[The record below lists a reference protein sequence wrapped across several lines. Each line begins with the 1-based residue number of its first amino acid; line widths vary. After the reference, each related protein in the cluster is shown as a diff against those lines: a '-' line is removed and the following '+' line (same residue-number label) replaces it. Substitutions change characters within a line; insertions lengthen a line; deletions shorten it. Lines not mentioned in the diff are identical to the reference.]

1 MLLLFLLTSRR
12 TLLLLLLLFTNVLVQ
27 VAGASAYYYASA
39 ISALEDRRRES
50 DKAEMSLQLK
60 TLSTPS
66 SSQQQQQ
73 TTPLSSEP
81 STPTQNK
88 HHHHGSS
95 SARKRKP
102 FSRLGSG
109 GGSGSK
115 TGGYNDSSS
124 SSSSDE
130 EDSKKHA
137 DESNRKEAK
146 SRAPPP
152 SPQQF
157 NSRLASR
164 LAKNESDLRI
174 LRSNSALEH
183 KVVFNDVTDTETE
196 DQSFK
201 DNDDSM
207 LQDDMLLSEQ
217 ERRKD
222 LEENQLAINSDSSSS
237 SSSRGRGGGEEDE
250 REDNVKKDNAGNVLQ
265 KKNKKDALGRDSYA
279 ESSDGNSDAHSTR
292 VTIRTA
298 KVGTPNV
305 PIMIKDSKKDGSVHG
320 GKIKVGELAKL
331 RDITGSYTKVLSPRR
346 ASMSDT
352 RNYFGSSDNVASEA
366 SSPTTAGSA
375 EKSDALDAVGQQQQQ
390 NAGTPPSQRIEIFAQ
405 SKSPL
410 SVDMKPQSSAT
421 SSILNID
428 DASAGPSTTPSYKN
442 MRMRTQ
448 QLREG
453 TAPPSPFGYDTVT
466 LRESSE
472 GQTITD
478 ECEETCLMIE
488 YCIGL
493 REKYL
498 FEPTLSKVGS
508 PVMGSVEI
516 ESKEAL
522 AALKT
527 DQKFKMVDGVV
538 RVFSKDD
545 ELLHEP
551 PASATAFFHDLHALM
566 IIQSAGPAK
575 SFCHKRLMLTEQKFS
590 LHVMLNSDAEFLA
603 QKRAPHRDFYNVRK
617 VDTHVH
623 HSACM
628 NQKHLLR
635 FIKSKLKK
643 EPNELVIY
651 RDGKYLNLKEVF
663 ESIGMTSH
671 ELNIDTLDMR
681 ADKNTFHRFDRFNL
695 KYNPCG
701 QSRLREI
708 FIKSDNLIRGR
719 FLAELTKEVLTDLEA
734 NKYTMAEYRLSI
746 YGRRKAEWDSL
757 AAWVLN
763 HGLFSKNIVWMIQL
777 PRLFNIYKAQGTM
790 KNFQQMLDNIFIP
803 LFEVTIDPSSHPE
816 LHHFL
821 KTVVGF
827 DMVDDE
833 SKPER
838 RPNKH
843 MRVPEDWNVN
853 HNPAYSYYAYYVY
866 ANLYTLNKLRESKG
880 MNIITFRP
888 HAGEAGDID
897 HLATTFMLAENIAHG
912 INLRKSPVLQYLYYL
927 TQIGLNMSPLSNN
940 SLFVDYHRNPFPL
953 FFARGLAV
961 TLSTDDPLQIHMTKE
976 PLVEEYSVAAQ
987 VWKLSAAD
995 LCEIARN
1002 SVLNSGFPREAK
1014 KHWISDNI
1022 FKSSSSNGLA
1032 SSNEGGGGGG
1042 GEDEELVLH
1051 ALEANDIEKTNVPDL
1066 RVQFRYD
1073 VLEAEKGL
1081 VRRACAQAREKGRVV
1096 KVR

>member
-1 MLLLFLLTSRR
+1 MRSSDGSNNASFFFAAGSCVGML
-12 TLLLLLLLFTNVLVQ
+12 
-27 VAGASAYYYASA
+27 VAGVSAYYYASA
-39 ISALEDRRRES
+39 ISALENRRREI
-50 DKAEMSLQLK
+50 DRAEMSLHL
-60 TLSTPS
+60 
-66 SSQQQQQ
+66 QQQKRTTSEP
-73 TTPLSSEP
+73 TTPR
-81 STPTQNK
+81 ST
-88 HHHHGSS
+88 
-95 SARKRKP
+95 ARKRKP

-109 GGSGSK
+109 GGPGNNSGR
-115 TGGYNDSSS
+115 YHESSS
-124 SSSSDE
+124 SSSLDE
-130 EDSKKHA
+130 EDSKRNTKQ
-137 DESNRKEAK
+137 ESG

-157 NSRLASR
+157 NSRLV
-164 LAKNESDLRI
+164 

-183 KVVFNDVTDTETE
+183 KVVLNDVTDTETE

-201 DNDDSM
+201 DNDDNM
-207 LQDDMLLSEQ
+207 LRDDMLLSEH
-217 ERRKD
+217 EE
-222 LEENQLAINSDSSSS
+222 LEKEIAMNHDSCSRSSRSSSE
-237 SSSRGRGGGEEDE
+237 EEDTP
-250 REDNVKKDNAGNVLQ
+250 KKDNAGPISQKMVKDGVL
-265 KKNKKDALGRDSYA
+265 DSSFALGRDSYA

-292 VTIRTA
+292 VTIKTA
-298 KVGTPNV
+298 KMGKPNV
-305 PIMIKDSKKDGSVHG
+305 PIMIKDSKDGSVHG
-320 GKIKVGELAKL
+320 GAKIKVGELPKL
-331 RDITGSYTKVLSPRR
+331 LDRTGSYTKVLSPRR
-346 ASMSDT
+346 AFMSDM
-352 RNYFGSSDNVASEA
+352 RNGFSSLEKMSSGA
-366 SSPTTAGSA
+366 SSPTTADT
-375 EKSDALDAVGQQQQQ
+375 EKNDSLDAVGD
-390 NAGTPPSQRIEIFAQ
+390 PKFVLESQMMRAH

-410 SVDMKPQSSAT
+410 SINMTPPQSSET
-421 SSILNID
+421 SSRTID
-428 DASAGPSTTPSYKN
+428 ESGGPLTTPSYKN
-442 MRMRTQ
+442 AQMRSQ
-448 QLREG
+448 QLRDG
-453 TAPPSPFGYDTVT
+453 KAPSSPFGYDTVT

-508 PVMGSVEI
+508 PILGPVEI

-522 AALKT
+522 TALKT
-527 DQKFKMVDGVV
+527 DQRFKMVDGVV
-538 RVFSKDD
+538 RVFSKEN

-719 FLAELTKEVLTDLEA
+719 FLAELTKEVLSDLEA

-777 PRLFNIYKAQGTM
+777 PRLFNVYKAQGTM

-821 KTVVGF
+821 RTVVGF

-843 MRVPEDWNVN
+843 MRVPEEWNVK

-1014 KHWISDNI
+1014 KHWISEKI
-1022 FKSSSSNGLA
+1022 FKSSSSSNRLA
-1032 SSNEGGGGGG
+1032 TSTAAPKS
-1042 GEDEELVLH
+1042 GEDEEEEEEELLH

-1073 VLEAEKGL
+1073 VLEAEKSL
-1081 VRRACAQAREKGRVV
+1081 VRCACAQAREKGRVV

>member
-1 MLLLFLLTSRR
+1 MRSSDGSNNASFFFAAGSCVGML
-12 TLLLLLLLFTNVLVQ
+12 
-27 VAGASAYYYASA
+27 VAGVSAYYYASA
-39 ISALEDRRRES
+39 ISALENRRREI
-50 DKAEMSLQLK
+50 DRAEMSLQLH
-60 TLSTPS
+60 
-66 SSQQQQQ
+66 QQKRTTSEP
-73 TTPLSSEP
+73 TTPR
-81 STPTQNK
+81 ST
-88 HHHHGSS
+88 
-95 SARKRKP
+95 ARKRKP

-109 GGSGSK
+109 GGPGNNSGR
-115 TGGYNDSSS
+115 YHESSS
-124 SSSSDE
+124 SSSSSLDE
-130 EDSKKHA
+130 EDSKRNTKQ
-137 DESNRKEAK
+137 ESG

-157 NSRLASR
+157 NSRLV
-164 LAKNESDLRI
+164 

-183 KVVFNDVTDTETE
+183 KVVLNDVTDTETE

-201 DNDDSM
+201 DNDDNM
-207 LQDDMLLSEQ
+207 LRDDMLLSEH
-217 ERRKD
+217 EE
-222 LEENQLAINSDSSSS
+222 LEKEIAMNHDSCSRSSRSSSE
-237 SSSRGRGGGEEDE
+237 EEDTP
-250 REDNVKKDNAGNVLQ
+250 KKDNAGPISQKMVKDGVL
-265 KKNKKDALGRDSYA
+265 DSSFALGRDSYA

-292 VTIRTA
+292 VTIKTA
-298 KVGTPNV
+298 KMGKPNV
-305 PIMIKDSKKDGSVHG
+305 PIMIKDSKDGSVHG
-320 GKIKVGELAKL
+320 GAKIKVGELPKL
-331 RDITGSYTKVLSPRR
+331 LDRTGSYTKVLSPRR
-346 ASMSDT
+346 ASMSDM
-352 RNYFGSSDNVASEA
+352 RNGFSSLEKMSSGA
-366 SSPTTAGSA
+366 SSPTTADT
-375 EKSDALDAVGQQQQQ
+375 EKNDSLDAVGD
-390 NAGTPPSQRIEIFAQ
+390 PKFILESQMMRAH

-410 SVDMKPQSSAT
+410 SINMIPPQSSET
-421 SSILNID
+421 SSRTID
-428 DASAGPSTTPSYKN
+428 ESGGPLTTPSYKN
-442 MRMRTQ
+442 AQMRSQ
-448 QLREG
+448 QLRDG
-453 TAPPSPFGYDTVT
+453 KAPSSPFGYDTVT

-508 PVMGSVEI
+508 PILGPVEI

-522 AALKT
+522 TALKT
-527 DQKFKMVDGVV
+527 DQRFKMVDGVV
-538 RVFSKDD
+538 RVFSKEN

-719 FLAELTKEVLTDLEA
+719 FLAELTKEVLSDLEA

-777 PRLFNIYKAQGTM
+777 PRLFNVYKAQGTM

-821 KTVVGF
+821 RTVVGF

-843 MRVPEDWNVN
+843 MRVPEEWNVK

-880 MNIITFRP
+880 MNIIAFRP

-927 TQIGLNMSPLSNN
+927 TQIGLNMTPLSNN

-1014 KHWISDNI
+1014 KHWISEKI
-1022 FKSSSSNGLA
+1022 FKSSSSSNRLA
-1032 SSNEGGGGGG
+1032 TSTAAPKS
-1042 GEDEELVLH
+1042 GEDEEEEEEELLH

-1073 VLEAEKGL
+1073 VLEAEKSL
-1081 VRRACAQAREKGRVV
+1081 VRCACAQAREKGRVV

>member
-1 MLLLFLLTSRR
+1 MRSSDGSNNASFFFAAGSCVGML
-12 TLLLLLLLFTNVLVQ
+12 
-27 VAGASAYYYASA
+27 VAGVSAYYYASA
-39 ISALEDRRRES
+39 ISALENRRREI
-50 DKAEMSLQLK
+50 DRAEMSLLQL
-60 TLSTPS
+60 
-66 SSQQQQQ
+66 QQQKRTTSEP
-73 TTPLSSEP
+73 TTPR
-81 STPTQNK
+81 ST
-88 HHHHGSS
+88 
-95 SARKRKP
+95 ARKRKP

-109 GGSGSK
+109 GGPGNNSGR
-115 TGGYNDSSS
+115 YHESSS
-124 SSSSDE
+124 SSSSSLDE
-130 EDSKKHA
+130 EDSKRNTKQ
-137 DESNRKEAK
+137 ESG

-157 NSRLASR
+157 NSRLV
-164 LAKNESDLRI
+164 

-183 KVVFNDVTDTETE
+183 KVVLNDVTDTETE

-201 DNDDSM
+201 DNDDNM
-207 LQDDMLLSEQ
+207 LRDDMLLSEH
-217 ERRKD
+217 EE
-222 LEENQLAINSDSSSS
+222 LEKEIARSSRSSSE
-237 SSSRGRGGGEEDE
+237 EEDTP
-250 REDNVKKDNAGNVLQ
+250 KKDNAGPISQKMVKDGVL
-265 KKNKKDALGRDSYA
+265 DSSFALGRDSYA

-292 VTIRTA
+292 VTIKTA
-298 KVGTPNV
+298 KMGKPNV
-305 PIMIKDSKKDGSVHG
+305 PIMIKDSKDGSVHG
-320 GKIKVGELAKL
+320 GAKIKVGELPKL
-331 RDITGSYTKVLSPRR
+331 LDRTGSYTKVLSPRR
-346 ASMSDT
+346 ASMSDM
-352 RNYFGSSDNVASEA
+352 RNGFSSLEKMSSGA
-366 SSPTTAGSA
+366 SSPTTADT
-375 EKSDALDAVGQQQQQ
+375 EKNDSLDAVGD
-390 NAGTPPSQRIEIFAQ
+390 PKFILESQMMGAN

-410 SVDMKPQSSAT
+410 SINMTPPQSSET
-421 SSILNID
+421 SSRTID
-428 DASAGPSTTPSYKN
+428 ESGGPLTTPSYKN
-442 MRMRTQ
+442 AQMRSQ
-448 QLREG
+448 QLRDG
-453 TAPPSPFGYDTVT
+453 KAPSSPFGYDTVT

-508 PVMGSVEI
+508 PILGPVEI

-522 AALKT
+522 TALKT
-527 DQKFKMVDGVV
+527 DQRFKMVDGVV
-538 RVFSKDD
+538 RVFSKEN

-719 FLAELTKEVLTDLEA
+719 FLAELTKEVLSDLEA

-777 PRLFNIYKAQGTM
+777 PRLFNVYKAQGTM

-821 KTVVGF
+821 RTVVGF

-843 MRVPEDWNVN
+843 MRVPEEWNVK

-880 MNIITFRP
+880 MNTIAFRP

-1014 KHWISDNI
+1014 KHWISEKI
-1022 FKSSSSNGLA
+1022 FKSSSSSNRLA
-1032 SSNEGGGGGG
+1032 TSTAAPKS
-1042 GEDEELVLH
+1042 GEDEEEEEEELLH

-1073 VLEAEKGL
+1073 VLEAEKSL
-1081 VRRACAQAREKGRVV
+1081 VRCACAQAREKGRVV

>member
-1 MLLLFLLTSRR
+1 
-12 TLLLLLLLFTNVLVQ
+12 
-27 VAGASAYYYASA
+27 
-39 ISALEDRRRES
+39 LEQQRREL
-50 DKAEMSLQLK
+50 DKQEYERKMVTLTMNSSPMNNKSTNEKKTTTTATTTTNTTSSNSRNKRAAMMSNARIAFK
-60 TLSTPS
+60 NNGYESSTDDDDYNENNNTNENVGDVKVVVGKNRS
-66 SSQQQQQ
+66 N
-73 TTPLSSEP
+73 TT
-81 STPTQNK
+81 TTN
-88 HHHHGSS
+88 
-95 SARKRKP
+95 
-102 FSRLGSG
+102 
-109 GGSGSK
+109 
-115 TGGYNDSSS
+115 NN
-124 SSSSDE
+124 
-130 EDSKKHA
+130 A
-137 DESNRKEAK
+137 DMFVA
-146 SRAPPP
+146 RAPPP
-152 SPQQF
+152 SPASNQEIV
-157 NSRLASR
+157 SRLTSR
-164 LAKNESDLRI
+164 KNVKSMNMM
-174 LRSNSALEH
+174 RSNSALEH
-183 KVVFNDVTDTETE
+183 KIVLHDETETE
-196 DQSFK
+196 TEADQQSYK
-201 DNDDSM
+201 DTDESM
-207 LQDDMLLSEQ
+207 LREDKQDEKEQ
-217 ERRKD
+217 HYSRRR
-222 LEENQLAINSDSSSS
+222 ISSSGSSSSSS
-237 SSSRGRGGGEEDE
+237 SSSRGEEDAINIVNE
-250 REDNVKKDNAGNVLQ
+250 RGNKTSATKEKK
-265 KKNKKDALGRDSYA
+265 KKKKKTLFNS
-279 ESSDGNSDAHSTR
+279 SSDGNSDVQSTK
-292 VTIRTA
+292 VTIKTV
-298 KVGTPNV
+298 KIGTPNV
-305 PIMIKDSKKDGSVHG
+305 PIMIKDSIKDESVHG
-320 GKIKVGELAKL
+320 GEITVGVLPKMLDRA
-331 RDITGSYTKVLSPRR
+331 GSYTKVLSPRR
-346 ASMSDT
+346 TSMNDA
-352 RNYFGSSDNVASEA
+352 RDYFGINNNNSEKNTSAEPSTPTSITTTFTTDNVVQMNGTDDFSKEQGKA
-366 SSPTTAGSA
+366 TTP
-375 EKSDALDAVGQQQQQ
+375 KKID
-390 NAGTPPSQRIEIFAQ
+390 NN
-405 SKSPL
+405 SK
-410 SVDMKPQSSAT
+410 K
-421 SSILNID
+421 NNNNND
-428 DASAGPSTTPSYKN
+428 DDDDDNSNSKGPSTTPSYKN
-442 MRMRTQ
+442 SRRLMQ
-448 QLREG
+448 QTPNG
-453 TAPPSPFGYDTVT
+453 GGGGIPSPFDYDKVS
-466 LRESSE
+466 LRESNSVLA
-472 GQTITD
+472 ITD

-498 FEPTLSKVGS
+498 FEPTLAKAGS
-508 PVMGSVEI
+508 PITGKVEI
-516 ESKEAL
+516 QTKEAL
-522 AALKT
+522 VAMKT
-527 DQKFKMVDGVV
+527 DHLFKMVDGVV
-538 RVFSKDD
+538 HVYSKDGY
-545 ELLHEP
+545 LMCEP

-575 SFCHKRLMLTEQKFS
+575 SFCHKRLMLTEQKFN
-590 LHVMLNSDAEFLA
+590 LHLMLNSDAEFLA

-663 ESIGMTSH
+663 ESIGMTAH

-719 FLAELTKEVLTDLEA
+719 FLAELTKEVLSDLEA

-777 PRLFNIYKAQGTM
+777 PRLYNIYKAQGTM
-790 KNFQQMLDNIFIP
+790 KNFQQMLDNIFMP

-843 MRVPEDWNVN
+843 MRVPEHWDMN

-866 ANLYTLNKLRESKG
+866 ANLYTLNKLRESRG
-880 MNIITFRP
+880 MNVISFRP

-1014 KHWISDNI
+1014 KHWISEKL
-1022 FKSSSSNGLA
+1022 FHKSDSSLSLLGVVDGDDDDA
-1032 SSNEGGGGGG
+1032 SSTQSLI
-1042 GEDEELVLH
+1042 DLLEE
-1051 ALEANDIEKTNVPDL
+1051 NDIEKTNVPDL
-1066 RVQFRYD
+1066 RIQFRCD

-1081 VRRACAQAREKGRVV
+1081 IRSACSQARKKGRVV

>member
-1 MLLLFLLTSRR
+1 
-12 TLLLLLLLFTNVLVQ
+12 
-27 VAGASAYYYASA
+27 
-39 ISALEDRRRES
+39 
-50 DKAEMSLQLK
+50 
-60 TLSTPS
+60 
-66 SSQQQQQ
+66 
-73 TTPLSSEP
+73 
-81 STPTQNK
+81 
-88 HHHHGSS
+88 
-95 SARKRKP
+95 
-102 FSRLGSG
+102 
-109 GGSGSK
+109 
-115 TGGYNDSSS
+115 
-124 SSSSDE
+124 
-130 EDSKKHA
+130 
-137 DESNRKEAK
+137 
-146 SRAPPP
+146 
-152 SPQQF
+152 
-157 NSRLASR
+157 
-164 LAKNESDLRI
+164 
-174 LRSNSALEH
+174 
-183 KVVFNDVTDTETE
+183 
-196 DQSFK
+196 
-201 DNDDSM
+201 
-207 LQDDMLLSEQ
+207 MLLSEH
-217 ERRKD
+217 EE
-222 LEENQLAINSDSSSS
+222 LEKEIAMNDDSSSRS
-237 SSSRGRGGGEEDE
+237 SSEEDTP
-250 REDNVKKDNAGNVLQ
+250 KKDNAGPISQKMVKDGVL
-265 KKNKKDALGRDSYA
+265 DSSFALGRDSYA

-292 VTIRTA
+292 VMIKTA

-305 PIMIKDSKKDGSVHG
+305 PIMIKDSKDGSVHG
-320 GKIKVGELAKL
+320 AKIKVGELPKL
-331 RDITGSYTKVLSPRR
+331 LDRTGSYTKVLSPRR
-346 ASMSDT
+346 ASMSDM
-352 RNYFGSSDNVASEA
+352 RNGFSSLEKMSSGA
-366 SSPTTAGSA
+366 SSPTAADT
-375 EKSDALDAVGQQQQQ
+375 EKNDSLDAVGDPKFILESQMMRALQQQK
-390 NAGTPPSQRIEIFAQ
+390 NAAMSMPAQRNEILAH

-410 SVDMKPQSSAT
+410 SINMTPQSSET
-421 SSILNID
+421 SSRTID
-428 DASAGPSTTPSYKN
+428 ESGGPLTTPSYKN
-442 MRMRTQ
+442 AQMRSQ
-448 QLREG
+448 QLRDG
-453 TAPPSPFGYDTVT
+453 KAPSSPFGYDTVT

-508 PVMGSVEI
+508 PILGPIEI

-522 AALKT
+522 TALKT
-527 DQKFKMVDGVV
+527 DQRFKMVDGVV
-538 RVFSKDD
+538 RVFSKEN

-719 FLAELTKEVLTDLEA
+719 FLAELTKEVLSDLEA

-777 PRLFNIYKAQGTM
+777 PRLFNVYRAQGTM

-821 KTVVGF
+821 RTVVGF

-843 MRVPEDWNVN
+843 MRVPEEWNVN

-880 MNIITFRP
+880 MNIIAFRP

-1014 KHWISDNI
+1014 KHWISEKI
-1022 FKSSSSNGLA
+1022 FKSSSSSNRLA
-1032 SSNEGGGGGG
+1032 TSTAAPKS
-1042 GEDEELVLH
+1042 GEDEEEEEEELLH

-1073 VLEAEKGL
+1073 VLEAEKSL
-1081 VRRACAQAREKGRVV
+1081 VRCACAQAREKGRVV

>member
-1 MLLLFLLTSRR
+1 MRSSDGSNNASFFFAAGSCVGML
-12 TLLLLLLLFTNVLVQ
+12 
-27 VAGASAYYYASA
+27 VAGVSAYYYASA
-39 ISALEDRRRES
+39 ISALENRRREI
-50 DKAEMSLQLK
+50 DRAEMSLLQL
-60 TLSTPS
+60 
-66 SSQQQQQ
+66 QQQKRTTSEP
-73 TTPLSSEP
+73 TTPR
-81 STPTQNK
+81 ST
-88 HHHHGSS
+88 
-95 SARKRKP
+95 ARKRKP

-109 GGSGSK
+109 GGPGNNSGR
-115 TGGYNDSSS
+115 YHESSS
-124 SSSSDE
+124 SSSSSLDE
-130 EDSKKHA
+130 EDSKRNTKQ
-137 DESNRKEAK
+137 ESG

-157 NSRLASR
+157 NSRLV
-164 LAKNESDLRI
+164 

-183 KVVFNDVTDTETE
+183 KVVLNDVTDTETE

-201 DNDDSM
+201 DNDDNM
-207 LQDDMLLSEQ
+207 LRDDMLLSEH
-217 ERRKD
+217 EE
-222 LEENQLAINSDSSSS
+222 LEKEIAMNHDSCSRSSRSSSE
-237 SSSRGRGGGEEDE
+237 EEDTP
-250 REDNVKKDNAGNVLQ
+250 KKDNAGPISQKMVKDGVL
-265 KKNKKDALGRDSYA
+265 DSSFALGRDSYA

-292 VTIRTA
+292 VTIKTA
-298 KVGTPNV
+298 KVGKPNV
-305 PIMIKDSKKDGSVHG
+305 PIMIKDSKDGSVHG
-320 GKIKVGELAKL
+320 GAKIKVGELPKL
-331 RDITGSYTKVLSPRR
+331 LDRTGSYTKVLSPRR
-346 ASMSDT
+346 ASMSDM
-352 RNYFGSSDNVASEA
+352 RNGFSSLEKMSSGA
-366 SSPTTAGSA
+366 SSPTTADT
-375 EKSDALDAVGQQQQQ
+375 EKNDSLDAVGD
-390 NAGTPPSQRIEIFAQ
+390 PKFILESQMMGAN

-410 SVDMKPQSSAT
+410 SINMTPPQSSET
-421 SSILNID
+421 SSRTID
-428 DASAGPSTTPSYKN
+428 ESGGPLTTPSYKN
-442 MRMRTQ
+442 AQMRSQ
-448 QLREG
+448 QLRDG
-453 TAPPSPFGYDTVT
+453 KAPSSPFGYDTVT

-508 PVMGSVEI
+508 PILGPVEI

-522 AALKT
+522 TALKT
-527 DQKFKMVDGVV
+527 DQRFKMVDGVV
-538 RVFSKDD
+538 RVFSKEN

-719 FLAELTKEVLTDLEA
+719 FLAELTKEVLSDLEA

-777 PRLFNIYKAQGTM
+777 PRLFNVYKAQGTM

-821 KTVVGF
+821 RTVVGF

-843 MRVPEDWNVN
+843 MRVPEEWNVK

-880 MNIITFRP
+880 MNIIAFRP

-1014 KHWISDNI
+1014 KHWISEKI
-1022 FKSSSSNGLA
+1022 FKSSSSSNRLA
-1032 SSNEGGGGGG
+1032 TSTAAPKS
-1042 GEDEELVLH
+1042 GEDEEEEEEELLH

-1073 VLEAEKGL
+1073 VLEAEKSL
-1081 VRRACAQAREKGRVV
+1081 VRCACAQAREKGRVV

>member
-1 MLLLFLLTSRR
+1 MRSSDGSNNASFFFAAGSCVGML
-12 TLLLLLLLFTNVLVQ
+12 
-27 VAGASAYYYASA
+27 VAGVSAYYYASA
-39 ISALEDRRRES
+39 ISALENRRREI
-50 DKAEMSLQLK
+50 DRAEMSLQLH
-60 TLSTPS
+60 
-66 SSQQQQQ
+66 QQKRTTSEP
-73 TTPLSSEP
+73 TTPR
-81 STPTQNK
+81 ST
-88 HHHHGSS
+88 
-95 SARKRKP
+95 ARKRKP

-109 GGSGSK
+109 GGPGNNSGR
-115 TGGYNDSSS
+115 YHESSS
-124 SSSSDE
+124 SSSSSLDE
-130 EDSKKHA
+130 EDSKRNTKQ
-137 DESNRKEAK
+137 ESG

-157 NSRLASR
+157 NSRLV
-164 LAKNESDLRI
+164 

-183 KVVFNDVTDTETE
+183 KVVLNDVTDTETE

-201 DNDDSM
+201 DNDDNM
-207 LQDDMLLSEQ
+207 LRDDMLLSEH
-217 ERRKD
+217 EE
-222 LEENQLAINSDSSSS
+222 LEKEIARSSRSSSE
-237 SSSRGRGGGEEDE
+237 EEDTP
-250 REDNVKKDNAGNVLQ
+250 KKDNAGPISQKMVKDGVL
-265 KKNKKDALGRDSYA
+265 DSSFALGRDSYA

-292 VTIRTA
+292 VTIKTA
-298 KVGTPNV
+298 KVGKPNV
-305 PIMIKDSKKDGSVHG
+305 PIMIKDSKDGSVHG
-320 GKIKVGELAKL
+320 GAKIKVGELPKL
-331 RDITGSYTKVLSPRR
+331 LDRTGSYTKVLSPRR
-346 ASMSDT
+346 ASMSDM
-352 RNYFGSSDNVASEA
+352 RNGFSSLEKMSSGA
-366 SSPTTAGSA
+366 SSPTTADT
-375 EKSDALDAVGQQQQQ
+375 EKNDSLDAVGD
-390 NAGTPPSQRIEIFAQ
+390 PKFILESQMMGAN

-410 SVDMKPQSSAT
+410 SINMTPPQSSET
-421 SSILNID
+421 SSRTID
-428 DASAGPSTTPSYKN
+428 ESGGPLTTPSYKN
-442 MRMRTQ
+442 AQMRSQ
-448 QLREG
+448 QLRDG
-453 TAPPSPFGYDTVT
+453 KAPSSPFGYDTVT

-508 PVMGSVEI
+508 PILGPVEI

-522 AALKT
+522 TALKT
-527 DQKFKMVDGVV
+527 DQRFKMVDGVV
-538 RVFSKDD
+538 RVFSKEN

-719 FLAELTKEVLTDLEA
+719 FLAELTKEVLSDLEA

-777 PRLFNIYKAQGTM
+777 PRLFNVYKAQGTM

-821 KTVVGF
+821 RTVVGF

-843 MRVPEDWNVN
+843 MRVPEEWNVK

-880 MNIITFRP
+880 MNIIAFRP

-1014 KHWISDNI
+1014 KHWISEKI
-1022 FKSSSSNGLA
+1022 FKSSSSSNRLA
-1032 SSNEGGGGGG
+1032 TSTAAPKS
-1042 GEDEELVLH
+1042 GEDEEEEEEELLH

-1073 VLEAEKGL
+1073 VLEAEKSL
-1081 VRRACAQAREKGRVV
+1081 VRCACAQAREKGRVV

>member
-1 MLLLFLLTSRR
+1 M
-12 TLLLLLLLFTNVLVQ
+12 
-27 VAGASAYYYASA
+27 
-39 ISALEDRRRES
+39 EDRRREIE
-50 DKAEMSLQLK
+50 KAELELQLR
-60 TLSTPS
+60 TS
-66 SSQQQQQ
+66 SA
-73 TTPLSSEP
+73 TTSSEP
-81 STPTQNK
+81 TTPTQNK
-88 HHHHGSS
+88 HQQHHHHHGNST
-95 SARKRKP
+95 ARKRKP

-115 TGGYNDSSS
+115 TGAYNDSASS
-124 SSSSDE
+124 SSSSDLE
-130 EDSKKHA
+130 DDSKKDVDRRETKPHA
-137 DESNRKEAK
+137 PA
-146 SRAPPP
+146 P

-157 NSRLASR
+157 SSRLTSR
-164 LAKNESDLRI
+164 LVKKESDVRI
-174 LRSNSALEH
+174 LRSNSALQH
-183 KVVFNDVTDTETE
+183 KIVLNDATDTETE
-196 DQSFK
+196 DPSFK
-201 DNDDSM
+201 DDSM
-207 LQDDMLLSEQ
+207 LQDDILLTER
-217 ERRKD
+217 ERR
-222 LEENQLAINSDSSSS
+222 EELDENELAINGGSSSNSSSSSSS
-237 SSSRGRGGGEEDE
+237 SSSREEEEE
-250 REDNVKKDNAGNVLQ
+250 RKDTIKKDDNIS
-265 KKNKKDALGRDSYA
+265 KKKDKESAFALGRDSYA

-292 VTIRTA
+292 VTIKTA

-305 PIMIKDSKKDGSVHG
+305 PIMIKDSKKNGSVHG
-320 GKIKVGELAKL
+320 GKIKVGELPKL
-331 RDITGSYTKVLSPRR
+331 LDKTGSYTKVLSPRR

-352 RNYFGSSDNVASEA
+352 RNYFGSLDKMSSET
-366 SSPTTAGSA
+366 SSPTTV
-375 EKSDALDAVGQQQQQ
+375 DAAVQQQ
-390 NAGTPPSQRIEIFAQ
+390 NTVTPLSQKKDMYAY

-410 SVDMKPQSSAT
+410 SKDMTPQSSE
-421 SSILNID
+421 SSNIRNID
-428 DASAGPSTTPSYKN
+428 ESAGPSTTPSYKN
-442 MRMRTQ
+442 TRMRTQ

-453 TAPPSPFGYDTVT
+453 VAPTSPFNYDTVT

-472 GQTITD
+472 GQAITD

-508 PVMGSVEI
+508 PIMGPVEI

-719 FLAELTKEVLTDLEA
+719 FLAELTKEVLSDLEA

-843 MRVPEDWNVN
+843 MRVPEEWNVN

-1022 FKSSSSNGLA
+1022 FKS
-1032 SSNEGGGGGG
+1032 EGFR
-1042 GEDEELVLH
+1042 GEHEKEEELH
-1051 ALEANDIEKTNVPDL
+1051 SALEANDIEKTNVPDL

-1073 VLEAEKGL
+1073 VLEAEKSL
-1081 VRRACAQAREKGRVV
+1081 VRSACAQAREKGRVV

>member
-1 MLLLFLLTSRR
+1 MYDNDLNFLNSFFKSETKNLYSLVPRPSCNQMRSSDGSNNASFFFAAGSCVGML
-12 TLLLLLLLFTNVLVQ
+12 
-27 VAGASAYYYASA
+27 VAGVSAYYYASA
-39 ISALEDRRRES
+39 ISALENRRREI
-50 DKAEMSLQLK
+50 DRAEMSLLQL
-60 TLSTPS
+60 
-66 SSQQQQQ
+66 QQQKRTTSEP
-73 TTPLSSEP
+73 TTPR
-81 STPTQNK
+81 ST
-88 HHHHGSS
+88 
-95 SARKRKP
+95 ARKRKP

-109 GGSGSK
+109 GGPGNNSGR
-115 TGGYNDSSS
+115 YHESSS
-124 SSSSDE
+124 SSSLDE
-130 EDSKKHA
+130 EDSKRNTKQ
-137 DESNRKEAK
+137 ESG

-152 SPQQF
+152 SPQPEQKF
-157 NSRLASR
+157 GSRLVF
-164 LAKNESDLRI
+164 

-183 KVVFNDVTDTETE
+183 KVVLNDVTDTETE

-201 DNDDSM
+201 DSDDNM
-207 LQDDMLLSEQ
+207 LRDDMLLSEH
-217 ERRKD
+217 EE
-222 LEENQLAINSDSSSS
+222 LEKEIARSSRSSSE
-237 SSSRGRGGGEEDE
+237 EEDTP
-250 REDNVKKDNAGNVLQ
+250 KKDNAGPISQKMVKDGVL
-265 KKNKKDALGRDSYA
+265 DSSFALGRDSYA

-292 VTIRTA
+292 VTIKTA
-298 KVGTPNV
+298 KVGKPNV
-305 PIMIKDSKKDGSVHG
+305 PIMIKDSKDGSVHG
-320 GKIKVGELAKL
+320 GAKIKVGELPKL
-331 RDITGSYTKVLSPRR
+331 LDRTGSYTKVLSPRR
-346 ASMSDT
+346 ASMSDM
-352 RNYFGSSDNVASEA
+352 RNGFSSLEKMSSGA
-366 SSPTTAGSA
+366 SSPTAADT
-375 EKSDALDAVGQQQQQ
+375 EKNDSLDAVGD
-390 NAGTPPSQRIEIFAQ
+390 PKFILESQMMRAH

-410 SVDMKPQSSAT
+410 SINMTPPQSSET
-421 SSILNID
+421 SSRTID
-428 DASAGPSTTPSYKN
+428 ESGGPLTTPSYKN
-442 MRMRTQ
+442 AQMRSQ
-448 QLREG
+448 QLRDG
-453 TAPPSPFGYDTVT
+453 KAPSSPFGYDTVT

-508 PVMGSVEI
+508 PILGPVEI

-522 AALKT
+522 TALKT
-527 DQKFKMVDGVV
+527 DQRFKMVDGVV
-538 RVFSKDD
+538 RVFSKEN

-603 QKRAPHRDFYNVRK
+603 QKGAPHRDFYNVRK

-719 FLAELTKEVLTDLEA
+719 FLAELTKEVLSDLEA

-777 PRLFNIYKAQGTM
+777 PRLFNVYKAQGTM

-821 KTVVGF
+821 RTVVGF

-843 MRVPEDWNVN
+843 MRVPEEWNVK

-880 MNIITFRP
+880 MNIIAFRP

-927 TQIGLNMSPLSNN
+927 TQISLNMSPLSNN

-1014 KHWISDNI
+1014 KHWISEKI
-1022 FKSSSSNGLA
+1022 FKLSSSSNRLA
-1032 SSNEGGGGGG
+1032 TSTAAPKS
-1042 GEDEELVLH
+1042 GEDEEEKEEELLH

-1073 VLEAEKGL
+1073 VLEAEKSL
-1081 VRRACAQAREKGRVV
+1081 VRCACAQAREKGRVV